1 MKDPGC
7 ADFLI
12 LVLVILSIASIEEDT
27 YGNVQQ
33 VLPAILEA
41 IVRFREAIF
50 ALEVQLLAHTRLL
63 GPAQSG
69 AMDEV
74 KKDLHIAIGCK

>member
-1 MKDPGC
+1 MV
-7 ADFLI
+7 
-12 LVLVILSIASIEEDT
+12 LVLVVLSVASIEEDT

-50 ALEVQLLAHTRLL
+50 ALEVQLLAQTRLL

-74 KKDLHIAIGCK
+74 KKDLYVAIGCK